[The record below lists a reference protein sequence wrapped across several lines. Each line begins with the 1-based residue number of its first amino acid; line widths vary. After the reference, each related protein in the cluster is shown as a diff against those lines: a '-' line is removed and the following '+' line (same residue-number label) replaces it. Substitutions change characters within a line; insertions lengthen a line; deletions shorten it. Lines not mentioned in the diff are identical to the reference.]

1 MEYVAPMF
9 GWTLLDAVLGGDA
22 ELLLG
27 GVDADVAGEEQEQG
41 QEEQGNELVL
51 PDYAESRQAHRR
63 DHGVA
68 G

>member
-1 MEYVAPMF
+1 MY
-9 GWTLLDAVLGGDA
+9 GWTLLDTILGGDA

-27 GVDADVAGEEQEQG
+27 GADGELAEDNAEA
-41 QEEQGNELVL
+41 EEPESELVL

-63 DHGVA
+63 IHSVA

>member
-1 MEYVAPMF
+1 MF

-22 ELLLG
+22 VELLG
-27 GVDADVAGEEQEQG
+27 GLDPALPPEEDEP
-41 QEEQGNELVL
+41 EIELVL

-63 DHGVA
+63 IYGVA